1 MELNSLLEVTEA
13 INNNLPEESLYKIY
27 DFTIRAN
34 LNIEKYA
41 LFVWEKEWRT
51 KVLYGV
57 SLPDNGQVPLPDE
70 LAALREIT
78 PLAGVAAPFNQ
89 FEVAIPI
96 LHKSQM
102 LAMVLASGAKGQA
115 KGQAGGQGGSLN
127 TTFLQALS
135 NLIIVAIENKRLARR
150 RLQEEALRKEL
161 EIAKNVQNF
170 LFPESLPASNRLT
183 VEASYLPHHSVGGD
197 YYDYIPLDEDRFL
210 VCIADVSGKGIPAAI
225 MMSNFQASLHTLLRH
240 TTNLTE
246 VVKALNYQIYQSS
259 KGESFITF
267 FVALYDF
274 STKELR
280 YINAGHQ
287 PPLLFD
293 AAGRG
298 HHLDRGATVLGA
310 FDPLP
315 FVNEGHLR
323 GLEAFTLF
331 AYTDGLT
338 ETENATGEE
347 LGSTRVEAFLQ
358 ERYQDSLAEIHR
370 GLLGLADEFRGGQPY
385 KDDITILSCRIN
397 AR

>member
-70 LAALREIT
+70 LTELREIT
-78 PLAGVAAPFNQ
+78 PLTEMAAPFNQ

-102 LAMVLASGAKGQA
+102 LAMVLASGAGGKG
-115 KGQAGGQGGSLN
+115 GTLN

-170 LFPESLPASNRLT
+170 LFPESLPAGSRLRA
-183 VEASYLPHHSVGGD
+183 EASYLPHHSVGGD
-197 YYDYIPLDEDRFL
+197 YYDYIPLDEERFL

-246 VVKALNYQIYQSS
+246 VVNALNYQIYQSS

-274 STKELR
+274 TTKELQ

-293 AAGRG
+293 ATGRG
-298 HHLDRGATVLGA
+298 HHLDSGTTVLGA
-310 FDPLP
+310 FEVLP
-315 FVNEGHLR
+315 FVNEGHLS

-338 ETENATGEE
+338 ETENERGNE
-347 LGSTRVEAFLQ
+347 LGSDRVEAFLR
-358 ERYQDSLAEIHR
+358 EHHQDDLEEVHR
-370 GLLGLADEFRGGQPY
+370 GLLEMADEFRGKQPY
-385 KDDITILSCRIN
+385 KDDITILSCRVN
-397 AR
+397 AK

>member
-41 LFVWEKEWRT
+41 LFVWEQEWRT

-57 SLPDNGQVPLPDE
+57 SLPDNGQVVLPDE

-78 PLAGVAAPFNQ
+78 PLAEVAAPFNQ

-102 LAMVLASGAKGQA
+102 LAMVLASGAGGQA
-115 KGQAGGQGGSLN
+115 KGQAGGKGGTLN

-170 LFPESLPASNRLT
+170 LFPESLPAGNRLT

-197 YYDYIPLDEDRFL
+197 YYDYIPLDEERFL

-240 TTNLTE
+240 TTNLPE
-246 VVKALNYQIYQSS
+246 VVKALNYQIFQSS
-259 KGESFITF
+259 KGDSFITF

-274 STKELR
+274 NTKELQ

-287 PPLLFD
+287 PPLLFE
-293 AAGRG
+293 ASGREYQ
-298 HHLDRGATVLGA
+298 LDNGTTVLGA
-310 FDPLP
+310 FDVLP
-315 FVNEGHLR
+315 FVNEGRLPD
-323 GLEAFTLF
+323 LAAFTLF

-338 ETENATGEE
+338 ETENEAGSE
-347 LGSTRVEAFLQ
+347 LGSDRVAAFLQ
-358 ERYQDSLAEIHR
+358 EHHQDDLAQVHR
-370 GLLGLADEFRGGQPY
+370 GLIELVDAFRGEQPY
-385 KDDITILSCRIN
+385 KDDITILSCRVN

>member
-57 SLPDNGQVPLPDE
+57 SLPDNGQVSLPDE

-78 PLAGVAAPFNQ
+78 PLAEVAAPFNQ

-102 LAMVLASGAKGQA
+102 LAMVLASGAKGQSG
-115 KGQAGGQGGSLN
+115 GQAGGKAGSLN

-170 LFPESLPASNRLT
+170 LFPESLPAGSRLT

-246 VVKALNYQIYQSS
+246 VVEALNYQIYQSS

-274 STKELR
+274 NSQELR
-280 YINAGHQ
+280 YVNAGHQ
-287 PPLLFD
+287 PPLLFN

-298 HHLDRGATVLGA
+298 HHLDSGATVLGA

-315 FVNEGHLR
+315 FINEGRLQ
-323 GLEAFTLF
+323 GLQAFTLF

-338 ETENATGEE
+338 ETENETGEE
-347 LGSTRVEAFLQ
+347 LGSARVEAFLQ